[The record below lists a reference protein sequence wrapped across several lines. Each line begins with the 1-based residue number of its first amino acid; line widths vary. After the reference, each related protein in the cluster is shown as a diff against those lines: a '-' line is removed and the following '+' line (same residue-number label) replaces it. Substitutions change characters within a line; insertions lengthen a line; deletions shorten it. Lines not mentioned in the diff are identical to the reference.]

1 MCHPCRST
9 LTRPLAPAARPPFRP
24 HHHINGE
31 APKRNL
37 LDSAQQAPRTMS
49 RSHFHLTSCGVNLFI
64 VVAPCGPILQKR
76 GGGRG
81 HACQD
86 SSWPNS
92 HSDITANSI
101 SKLQQRWEA
110 STPCRPRR
118 CRPGV
123 IDLHRIQTFFSYIEP
138 DAVTRICYHVI
149 DK

>member
-76 GGGRG
+76 GGGGGMHVKIHRG
-81 HACQD
+81 LTLTPTLPLIRSLSYSNGGKPPHHAVHAAAAPE
-86 SSWPNS
+86 SSICTGSRPS
-92 HSDITANSI
+92 SPTS
-101 SKLQQRWEA
+101 SQ
-110 STPCRPRR
+110 TP
-118 CRPGV
+118 
-123 IDLHRIQTFFSYIEP
+123 
-138 DAVTRICYHVI
+138 
-149 DK
+149 